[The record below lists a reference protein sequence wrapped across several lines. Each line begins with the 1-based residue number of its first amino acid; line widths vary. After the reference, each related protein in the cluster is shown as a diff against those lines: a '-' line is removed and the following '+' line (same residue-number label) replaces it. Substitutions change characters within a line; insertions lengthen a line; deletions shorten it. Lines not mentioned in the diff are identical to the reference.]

1 MVAQQKSWIQTYGSE
16 LPFTVVSY
24 NLADST
30 CTLTAGEKAQRQRRL
45 YNHIIESKADIV
57 CMQDVND
64 WLFWRDSL
72 LEKKFGC
79 CWKKR
84 ASTSKYGCCIFC
96 NVNRFNFIERVFM
109 NDGKDCE
116 PYVRQIL
123 VLEDKGSTKHCDT
136 EKRTLLVCNIQT
148 DPDTINGATILE
160 QMDDVFRNINQI
172 VRRAEPATSW
182 SSHTSLCRHQNARK
196 PLSGVLVCGN
206 MNFTSSSEIGRFM
219 RTGNLETNG
228 LDTTLLTGVKELS
241 HYPSKE
247 LSLAETGVQDLYNG
261 GPVEPSSPPQSH
273 TTSPSTP
280 VLGHQ
285 EGEESPFLPQVKTN
299 KMCDDSHALSL
310 PNNSNFPHP
319 HRLHGHKTYS
329 HCLEGLCPI
338 YDCNL
343 IEQLQNNVK
352 LQSQT
357 TLGFPLLDNIWYN
370 AECFVVSELGKLQFP
385 FEEYFEPCNPF
396 LIASFKYHDIP
407 YNAASQG
414 YGHHP
419 MNGHAMNGR
428 CTRPTHPDIEKHRTE
443 FKKLFT
449 NLIVEAFA
457 ADRPSDVK
465 KSDRESAVSQMVRL
479 KDQLELQLQSCEEIL
494 DLHLDGELTLSIQR
508 FGSTIFGLDSSN
520 SDVDLVIEVLIGGKR
535 TLFLPNDS
543 HTNDFTSLANESSA
557 PLNKLPV
564 IILKRL
570 AQTLESNNDI
580 KVVQTIFA
588 ASVPLIKASVE
599 YGHGPITL
607 DISVLTEDKTLK
619 AADCIKTVLG
629 WHDAVAPFLFAVKL
643 WKQYM
648 TVGKAYTGTM
658 NSYGWI
664 NMAIWSLRHMYKTD
678 ILPEKTPSELFE
690 EFLDC
695 MTKNCFHNLA
705 IAMKVSDGS
714 IVPNSEH
721 PIHKSNRLWVLLDPV
736 DNKSNIIKTL
746 QERGIQ
752 EIQMAITLTQN
763 TLKELPTLLYQKQ
776 SRLPRTLGELF
787 ANPK

>member
-1 MVAQQKSWIQTYGSE
+1 MVAQQKSWIHSYGSE

-30 CTLTAGEKAQRQRRL
+30 CTLPAAEKKQRQQRL

-64 WLFWRDSL
+64 WLFWRDSFL
-72 LEKKFGC
+72 DKKFGC
-79 CWKKR
+79 YWKKR
-84 ASTSKYGCCIFC
+84 ASTNYGCCIFC
-96 NVNRFNFIERVFM
+96 NVWRFNLIERCFI
-109 NDGKDCE
+109 NGGKDCE

-123 VLEDKGSTKHCDT
+123 VLEDKGSTKHSELD
-136 EKRTLLVCNIQT
+136 KRILLLCNIQT
-148 DPDTINGATILE
+148 DPDTLNGGTILD
-160 QMDDVFRNINQI
+160 QMEDVFRNINQI
-172 VRRAEPATSW
+172 VRRTDPVASW
-182 SSHTSLCRHQNARK
+182 HQNLRK
-196 PLSGVLVCGN
+196 QLSGVLVCGN
-206 MNFTSSSEIGRFM
+206 MNFTFSSEIGRFM

-228 LDTTLLTGVKELS
+228 LDTTLLSGVKELS
-241 HYPSKE
+241 HYPPKE

-261 GPVEPSSPPQSH
+261 GLVEPSSPQSH

-280 VLGHQ
+280 VHQ
-285 EGEESPFLPQVKTN
+285 EGDDSPFLPQIKTN
-299 KMCDDSHALSL
+299 KMCDDSHALTL
-310 PNNSNFPHP
+310 PNNSTYPPP
-319 HRLHGHKTYS
+319 HRQHGHKTYS
-329 HCLEGLCPI
+329 HCVEGLCPI

-343 IEQLQNNVK
+343 IDQLQNNVK

-357 TLGFPLLDNIWYN
+357 TQGFPLLDNIWYSS
-370 AECFVVSELGKLQFP
+370 ECFVVSELGKLQFP
-385 FEEYFEPCNPF
+385 FEEFFEPCNPF
-396 LIASFKYHDIP
+396 LIASFKYHHIP
-407 YNAASQG
+407 PNTASQG
-414 YGHHP
+414 YGYHP
-419 MNGHAMNGR
+419 LNGIAMNGR
-428 CTRPTHPDIEKHRTE
+428 CSRPTHPDIEKHRTE

-449 NLIVEAFA
+449 KLIVEAFT

-465 KSDRESAVSQMVRL
+465 KSDREGAVSQMICL

-494 DLHLDGELTLSIQR
+494 DLHLDGKLTLSIKR

-543 HTNDFTSLANESSA
+543 HTNDFTSPSNESST
-557 PLNKLPV
+557 PLSKLPV

-570 AQTLESNNDI
+570 AQTLESNDKI

-629 WHDAVAPFLFAVKL
+629 WHEAVAPFLFAVKL

-678 ILPEKTPSELFE
+678 IPPEKTPSELFE

-752 EIQMAITLTQN
+752 EIQLAITLTQN
-763 TLKELPTLLYQKQ
+763 TLKEVPTLLFQKQ
-776 SRLPRTLGELF
+776 SRLPKTLGELF
-787 ANPK
+787 PNPK

>member
-1 MVAQQKSWIQTYGSE
+1 
-16 LPFTVVSY
+16 
-24 NLADST
+24 
-30 CTLTAGEKAQRQRRL
+30 
-45 YNHIIESKADIV
+45 
-57 CMQDVND
+57 
-64 WLFWRDSL
+64 
-72 LEKKFGC
+72 
-79 CWKKR
+79 
-84 ASTSKYGCCIFC
+84 
-96 NVNRFNFIERVFM
+96 M
-109 NDGKDCE
+109 NGGKDCE
-116 PYVRQIL
+116 PYVGQIL
-123 VLEDKGSTKHCDT
+123 VLEDRESSKRSEM
-136 EKRTLLVCNIQT
+136 EKRILLCNIQT
-148 DPDTINGATILE
+148 DSDTINGAAILE
-160 QMDDVFRNINQI
+160 QMED
-172 VRRAEPATSW
+172 
-182 SSHTSLCRHQNARK
+182 LLGHQSARK
-196 PLSGVLVCGN
+196 QFSGVLVCGN
-206 MNFTSSSEIGRFM
+206 LNFTSTSDIGRFM
-219 RTGNLETNG
+219 GSGKIDING
-228 LDTTLLTGVKELS
+228 LDSTLLTGVKELS
-241 HYPSKE
+241 HYPPKE
-247 LSLAETGVQDLYNG
+247 LTLAENGVQDLYNSRL
-261 GPVEPSSPPQSH
+261 VEPSSPHNSQ

-280 VLGHQ
+280 VLSHQ
-285 EGEESPFLPQVKTN
+285 GEDSPFLPQNKAN
-299 KMCDDSHALSL
+299 KMCDDSHLSL
-310 PNNSNFPHP
+310 PNNSTYPPP
-319 HRLHGHKTYS
+319 HRLQGHKTFYS

-343 IEQLQNNVK
+343 IEKLQNNVK

-357 TLGFPLLDNIWYN
+357 TTQGFPLLDNIWYSV
-370 AECFVVSELGKLQFP
+370 ESLPVSELGKLQFP
-385 FEEYFEPCNPF
+385 FEDLFNPCNPF
-396 LIASFKYHDIP
+396 LIASFKYRDIP

-414 YGHHP
+414 YGIHP

-428 CTRPTHPDIEKHRTE
+428 CSRPTHPDIEKHRTE

-449 NLIVEAFA
+449 DLIVEAFA
-457 ADRPSDVK
+457 ADRPSEIK
-465 KSDRESAVSQMVRL
+465 KSDREGAVSQMVCL
-479 KDQLELQLQSCEEIL
+479 KDQLELELQTCEEVL
-494 DLHLDGELTLSIQR
+494 DLHLDGKLTLSIKR

-543 HTNDFTSLANESSA
+543 HTNDFTSPANETSN
-557 PLNKLPV
+557 PLSKLPV

-570 AQTLESNNDI
+570 AKTLESNYDI

-607 DISVLTEDKTLK
+607 DISVLREDKTLL

-629 WHDAVAPFLFAVKL
+629 WHGSVAPFLFAVKQ

-678 ILPEKTPSELFE
+678 IPPEKTPSELFE

-695 MTKNCFHNLA
+695 MTKNCFNNLA

-714 IVPNSEH
+714 IGQNSEH

-763 TLKELPTLLYQKQ
+763 TLKELPTRLYQKKT
-776 SRLPRTLGELF
+776 RLPKTLGELF
-787 ANPK
+787 PNPK